1 MKSSRVL
8 LIASA
13 VAVSVP
19 LIAVAQAPAAKGKAP
34 APAKAKLSKQAQRGE
49 YLVRIAG
56 CHDCHTPL
64 AMGPQG
70 PAPDMTRMLSG
81 HPEGMQLP
89 PQPAG
94 AGPWI
99 GAFIGTNTAWS
110 GPWGISYVANITSD
124 KETGIG
130 GWTEQQFIQASRTGK
145 HMGAGR
151 PILPP
156 MPWQNLGAMTDE
168 DLKAVFAYLKATP
181 PLKNKVP
188 EPTPPAGGAGGPPGG
203 MPAGNA
209 PAGGPPGGA
218 PAGGPKK

>member
-19 LIAVAQAPAAKGKAP
+19 LISVAQAPAKGKAQGG
-34 APAKAKLSKQAQRGE
+34 AKLSKQAQRGE

-70 PAPDMTRMLSG
+70 PAPDMSRALSG

-89 PQPAG
+89 PQPA
-94 AGPWI
+94 ASGPWI
-99 GAFIGTNTAWS
+99 GAFLGTNTAWS

-130 GWTEQQFIQASRTGK
+130 GWTEQQFIQSARTGK
-145 HMGAGR
+145 HLGQGR

-168 DLKAVFAYLKATP
+168 DIKAVFAYLKATP
-181 PLKNKVP
+181 AIKNKVP

-203 MPAGNA
+203 AGGPPGGVPAGNL
-209 PAGGPPGGA
+209 PAGGPPGG
-218 PAGGPKK
+218 PKK